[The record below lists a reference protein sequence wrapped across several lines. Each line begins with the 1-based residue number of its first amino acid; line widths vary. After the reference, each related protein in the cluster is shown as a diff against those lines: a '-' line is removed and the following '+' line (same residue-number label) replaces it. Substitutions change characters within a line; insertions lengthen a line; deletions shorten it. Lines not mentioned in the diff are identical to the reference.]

1 MPESLLDGFPWC
13 QASSVFQTYRRT
25 LEVKLFKVLGV
36 SSRLRVS
43 VVFVPGRPG
52 RGKYLLLLRP
62 LCLEQRRCCPVL
74 CRQAQGPV
82 TVAILELASNTPDPE
97 EDRSQPWKAWGKPV
111 PTGRNRPPARQRG
124 GLRVSSGSKHLPE
137 SPAAAMISN
146 QPGGGPETG
155 DALRERRQRRQ
166 YRPSH

>member
-1 MPESLLDGFPWC
+1 MPESLLDTFHWRQPSSGFLPPDV
-13 QASSVFQTYRRT
+13 QESTRSETFQD
-25 LEVKLFKVLGV
+25 FFAP
-36 SSRLRVS
+36 SRLS
-43 VVFVPGRPG
+43 GIWSGRSE

-62 LCLEQRRCCPVL
+62 LGLERRRCCPVL
-74 CRQAQGPV
+74 SRQAQGPV
-82 TVAILELASNTPDPE
+82 TAVILELASNTPDPE
-97 EDRSQPWKAWGKPV
+97 EDRSRPWKAWGKPV

-146 QPGGGPETG
+146 QPGGGPGTG